1 MSIALPPRPAAG
13 SCHRAPALAAGLF
26 FLAIVACLSGCGQRM
41 AVKVNGE
48 SISQEQFYRQ
58 CADFNQNGG
67 ISAPTSGLSV
77 VNQLIRQVLVTQE
90 AKRLNLQSTDA
101 EVDAELATLRKQ
113 LTANGQ
119 SLDQHLK
126 QIGLPLSALKDE
138 IRLGLTQKK
147 LMTQGVTVTD
157 KDVEQFYNQNKQ
169 NLFTTP
175 EQVQAEQITV
185 PSEAAAK
192 EVKQTLDKNAD
203 FRLVAHTKSIDQ
215 YKDQGGTLPML
226 LRGSPLPQGVS
237 PVVAAEVFKTPVDK
251 VAGPLKVDN
260 NWVILK
266 VVTKKPQSTK
276 TLAEVKD
283 EIQQQLLMQK
293 AQQGGQMQKFY
304 QRMME
309 LQRDADIQ
317 VGLDQYRD
325 PIMDQQKMLKQ
336 APAPGMTP
344 VLPGGR

>member
-1 MSIALPPRPAAG
+1 MSIVFPPAAAG
-13 SCHRAPALAAGLF
+13 FRRRMTALIAGLP
-26 FLAIVACLSGCGQRM
+26 LLVIATCLGGCGQRM

-48 SISQEQFYRQ
+48 SVSQDQFYHQ
-58 CADFNQNGG
+58 CADFNQNQG
-67 ISAPTSGLSV
+67 ISAPTAGLYTI
-77 VNQLIRQVLVTQE
+77 NLLIRQVLVTQE
-90 AKRLNLQSTDA
+90 AKRLNLQPTDG
-101 EVDAELATLRKQ
+101 EVDAELANLRKQ

-119 SLDQHLK
+119 SLDQHLQ
-126 QIGLPLSALKDE
+126 QIGLPLQALKDE

-157 KDVEQFYNQNKQ
+157 KEIEQYYNQNKQ
-169 NLFTTP
+169 GQFTTP

-215 YKDQGGTLPML
+215 YKDQGGTLPVIQ
-226 LRGSPLPQGVS
+226 RGFPTPPGVS
-237 PVVAAEVFKTPVDK
+237 PDVASEALKTPEGK
-251 VAGPLKVDN
+251 VAGPLKVGN
-260 NWVILK
+260 TWIILK
-266 VVTKKPQSTK
+266 VVSRKPQSSK

-293 AQQGGQMQKFY
+293 AQQGGQMAKFQ
-304 QRMME
+304 QRMVE

-317 VGLDQYRD
+317 VGIDQYKQ
-325 PIMDQQKMLKQ
+325 PIMDQQKMFKQ
-336 APAPGMTP
+336 APTPGLVPTP
-344 VLPGGR
+344 PAGR